1 MLVVETV
8 SSAFRRLGGLR
19 RSAAADQRGIA
30 LQTVIIMVVLVVI
43 AGAVT
48 AVLITRA
55 GEETDRLENVSATI
69 AASRYPNE
77 ALCEMAGHTWT
88 PDGDPNGSCGATGAP
103 QTPAG
108 DNGDGAAAGT
118 FRAQWSSDSGSNW
131 ASTDAAKTAYD
142 AGEADSSVD
151 NNDGAAAGMHRAQWS
166 SDSGLTWASTD
177 AARTAYDE
185 GEARS

>member
-1 MLVVETV
+1 MRSRAV
-8 SSAFRRLGGLR
+8 AALR
-19 RSAAADQRGIA
+19 RSRRRLRTARSDNRGIA

-55 GEETDRLENVSATI
+55 GTETDRLENVNATI
-69 AASRYPNE
+69 DASKYPNE
-77 ALCEMAGHTWT
+77 VLCEMAGHTWT
-88 PDGDPNGSCGATGAP
+88 DGNPGSCGATAAP

-131 ASTDAAKTAYD
+131 ASTDAAKAAYD
-142 AGEADSSVD
+142 AGEADSSGD
-151 NNDGAAAGMHRAQWS
+151 NGDGAAAGTFRAQWS
-166 SDSGLTWASTD
+166 SDSGSNWASTD
-177 AARTAYDE
+177 AAKAAYDA